1 MKGDRETCLAAGMDG
16 YITKPIDTLR
26 LLESIETLLL
36 AAPRATADSV
46 KESGTSS
53 MQAETES
60 AVADDASSY
69 RRAAREANA
78 ESPFHVESLLG
89 RCMGDVA
96 LCRKILRS
104 LSDRGPQQ
112 RVAVEQ
118 SMAAGDLTALA
129 EAAHSLKGTAAN
141 FSAERLREAAGQ
153 VERLAKAGAWR
164 SVGSACDELLREFQR
179 ALDAIP
185 ATIESLAETANS

>member
-1 MKGDRETCLAAGMDG
+1 MDG

-26 LLESIETLLL
+26 LLETIETLLS
-36 AAPRATADSV
+36 AAPRATANGL
-46 KESGTSS
+46 KENGASS
-53 MQAETES
+53 MP
-60 AVADDASSY
+60 ADTAWATAGNASSD
-69 RRAAREANA
+69 RRTGRGANA

-153 VERLAKAGAWR
+153 VERLAKAGAWQ
-164 SVGSACDELLREFQR
+164 SVRGAGEELLREFQR

-185 ATIESLAETANS
+185 ATIERLAETAVR